1 MKPALLKRY
10 LPAIAIAALVA
21 PGLAADAPKP
31 SPSDIDAGL
40 ASIREYDHGQTRE
53 NLVKIADIVAVARD
67 DKAGLAKVEKAM
79 AAFLETD
86 ASLAAKQFVC
96 GQLGY
101 IGTDASVPA
110 LAKLLGNNDTAD
122 MARMALER
130 IPGEKADDALIEAS
144 KKAEGLVLVGLL
156 NTLGERRCKKA
167 TPALEKSLRSDDAGV
182 VVAAAAA
189 LGKIGGK
196 NAVEALEAARPKA
209 PAGTKA
215 TLDDAIL
222 LAADGMLAA
231 GDKAAAQAI
240 YSRVLSDTKLYNDTQ
255 LPARAA
261 AFIGLIRSGAD
272 ALALIPGQLK
282 AQPTIMSQVV
292 FPLIR
297 ECPKEV
303 PTKAM
308 AELLPAIAPAMQIQL
323 IAALEDRG
331 DKEAR
336 KPIAELARSSK
347 DNLARAAALAALA
360 KLGEPADIAILV
372 AAAAG
377 PDKEPKESAEF
388 ALSRLA
394 AKGTDDALLKTLAE
408 APEAEKIVAIKAV
421 AARNMASGVPA
432 LFTEAK
438 GPSQRARVEAV
449 RALGEVADP
458 KSLPELLALQ
468 LATENP
474 AEQAE
479 VEKAVVA
486 TARRTPEGQPKAK
499 LVLAAL
505 DKADKDAARA
515 SIFRALGM
523 LGDPAGLAPLKAA
536 LTGGSDELRTAAIKA
551 LNEWPDAAPLN
562 DLLEAAKS
570 SPAPAQKLLA
580 WRAFIKLASLG
591 EKENPGGA
599 LNSYKTAIETTDD
612 DGIKRLALSRIAGL
626 SGGGAMK
633 LATAQLDK
641 PSLRAEAEAAIL
653 KLAGK
658 MKPDALAKVKDVLQK
673 LADSGSTDDVKKQ
686 AKDLLKKAGG

>member
-1 MKPALLKRY
+1 MKPALITRY
-10 LPAIAIAALVA
+10 LAALAIAALA
-21 PGLAADAPKP
+21 PPAFAADAPKP
-31 SPSDIDAGL
+31 SPEDIDAGL
-40 ASIREYDHGQTRE
+40 ASIKEYDHGQTRE
-53 NLVKIADIVAVARD
+53 NLVKIADIVAIARD
-67 DKAGLAKVEKAM
+67 DKAALAKVETAM

-86 ASLAAKQFVC
+86 ASLASKQFVC
-96 GQLGY
+96 VQLGY

-130 IPGEKADDALIEAS
+130 IPGEKADDAMIEAA
-144 KKAEGLVLVGLL
+144 KKADGLVLVGLL
-156 NTLGERRCKKA
+156 NSLGERRSKKA
-167 TPALEKSLRSDDAGV
+167 AAALEKSLKSDDAGV

-196 NAVEALEAARPKA
+196 SAVEALEAARPKA

-215 TLDDAIL
+215 TIDDAVL
-222 LAADGMLAA
+222 MVADQMLAA
-231 GDKAAAQAI
+231 GDKGPAGAI
-240 YSRVLSDTKLYNDTQ
+240 YNKVLFDTKVYDDT
-255 LPARAA
+255 LPAARTA
-261 AFIGLIRSGAD
+261 AFVGAIRSGAD
-272 ALALIPGQLK
+272 VWAHITANLK
-282 AQPTIMSQVV
+282 AEPTLMSQAL

-297 ECPKEV
+297 ECPKEL
-303 PTKAM
+303 PTKKL
-308 AELLPAIAPAMQIQL
+308 AELLPDLAPAMQVQL

-331 DKEAR
+331 DAEAR
-336 KPIAELARSSK
+336 RPIAELAKSSK
-347 DNLARAAALAALA
+347 DNLAKAAALAALA
-360 KLGEPADIAILV
+360 KLGDASDIAVLV

-377 PDKEPKESAEF
+377 ADKEPKESAEF
-388 ALSRLA
+388 SLSRLP
-394 AKGTDDALLKTLAE
+394 AKGTDDALLTKLAE
-408 APEAEKIVAIKAV
+408 APEAEKIVVIRAI
-421 AARNMASGVPA
+421 AARNMTSGVPA

-438 GPSQRARVEAV
+438 GANQKVRVEAV
-449 RALGEVADP
+449 RALGEVAAP
-458 KSLPELLALQ
+458 KSLPELVALQ

-505 DKADKDAARA
+505 EKADKDAAKA

-523 LGDPAGLAPLKAA
+523 LGDPSGLAPLKAA

-570 SPAPAQKLLA
+570 APAPAQKLLA
-580 WRAFIKLASLG
+580 WRAFIKLASLN
-591 EKENPGGA
+591 EKGDAAGA
-599 LNSYKTAIETTDD
+599 LNNYKTAIETTDD
-612 DGIKRLALSRIAGL
+612 DGIKRLALSRIAGIA
-626 SGGGAMK
+626 SGGA
-633 LATAQLDK
+633 LRIAAAQLAK
-641 PSLRAEAEAAIL
+641 ESLRAEAEAAIL
-653 KLAGK
+653 KIAGK
-658 MKPDALAKVKDVLQK
+658 MKPDALAKAKDTLQK